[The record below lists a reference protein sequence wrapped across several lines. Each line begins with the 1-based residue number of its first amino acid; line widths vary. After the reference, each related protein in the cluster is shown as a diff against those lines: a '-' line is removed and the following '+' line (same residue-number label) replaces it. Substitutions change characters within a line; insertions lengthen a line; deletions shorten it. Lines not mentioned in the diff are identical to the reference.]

1 MKACPT
7 RTFPQKSTW
16 TKQTNKQ
23 HKRVF
28 FSCIRPF
35 FRTTSHKR
43 LCRPTDKPRNAYV
56 DSCAR
61 AQYPVLKAV
70 TD

>member
-28 FSCIRPF
+28 F
-35 FRTTSHKR
+35 
-43 LCRPTDKPRNAYV
+43 
-56 DSCAR
+56 
-61 AQYPVLKAV
+61 PVFVLFSEPLLTKDFAGLQ
-70 TD
+70 TNQGMHM